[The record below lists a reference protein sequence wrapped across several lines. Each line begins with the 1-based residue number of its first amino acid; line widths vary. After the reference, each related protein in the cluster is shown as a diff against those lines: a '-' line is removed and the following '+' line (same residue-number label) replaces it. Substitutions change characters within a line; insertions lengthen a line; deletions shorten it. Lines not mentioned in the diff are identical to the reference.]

1 MDKTDSSSKIE
12 SISNPLETRDLEVSA
27 LLVSTEHSGE
37 TISCYNVL
45 KKKALGEYVDRGFKE
60 TTASSF
66 DECKHSKAHWLTE
79 EAQWDRALKSKQTQT
94 LSKELA

>member
-37 TISCYNVL
+37 TISCYSVL
-45 KKKALGEYVDRGFKE
+45 KKALGEYVDRGFKE
-60 TTASSF
+60 TTAS
-66 DECKHSKAHWLTE
+66 
-79 EAQWDRALKSKQTQT
+79 
-94 LSKELA
+94 